1 MNYFYLGNFSS
12 GTAATV
18 ALNTI
23 DVKPNESLGIKISG
37 GTIPAVTNI
46 VGELV
51 KADNTKSVNSI
62 NNNTSVND
70 IIGIEQTRYPLV
82 SLYETVLKVS

>member
-1 MNYFYLGNFSS
+1 MGVLMNYFYLGNFSS

-37 GTIPAVTNI
+37 GTIPTVTNI
-46 VGELV
+46 VRELV
-51 KADNTKSVNSI
+51 KADVNVNRTLGEIKTVGSNSI
-62 NNNTSVND
+62 PAAL
-70 IIGIEQTRYPLV
+70 Q
-82 SLYETVLKVS
+82 